1 MQNAVLNERL
11 RQVDKRERGLQFWC
25 KLGAA
30 WAVAGLLGLAV
41 SLLERRTGWSSSY
54 ALPVIALIGLV
65 SAAVLVLR
73 RGPTA
78 PDWRAVAARVET
90 RFPELDGRL
99 LTAVQQHP
107 KNGESTYLQER
118 LLAEVLAHGRY
129 NDWAEALP
137 LARLR
142 IAQTAHLLALLLFVG
157 ALLGLRVTH
166 KQVLVTHEL
175 GAGLVEVSPGDTNL
189 ESGTPLI
196 VMARFAGPL
205 PANVDLVVNSDG
217 GISRRV
223 ALARSLAD
231 PVFGGSAPEVRTN
244 LVYHLEYGGKR
255 TRDFLV
261 GVFEYPRLERADATI
276 TFPEYTAQP
285 PKRIDNTRRV
295 SAVEGSLLDLA
306 LQLNKPVT
314 SARLVPR
321 DKRGPELVLEPAPQH
336 AAASLSHLALQ
347 TNTTYRLE
355 LRDAE
360 GRTNKV
366 PADFV
371 FNVLPNRRP
380 EIHLATP
387 RGDLR
392 PSPLEEVSFSG
403 TVWDDFGV
411 KAYGIGY
418 AMVGQPPQTI
428 QLGTAVPGQ
437 EKRTFQH
444 VLRLEEMGVEPDQLV
459 SWFVWADDVG
469 PDGQVRRTMGD
480 LYFAEVRPFEEV
492 FREGQGMDGQDSGG
506 GGGGGESPS
515 GKLADLEKQII
526 SATWNLQRKGDST
539 SSALPQRRSASPRPN
554 RQSSIPKLNSRT
566 FVFGA
571 VPPDK
576 DAGESS
582 SAPSARRAGSAD
594 SGTNSVASD
603 PEVVRDAQQ
612 QALEE
617 AEAAMER
624 QRDQRASAL
633 WSAAT
638 RKMEEA
644 LDHLNQ
650 AGKSTNALEQ
660 ALTAEQAAYQSLLKL
675 QEHEYQVSRSRRNQ
689 RGSGRQQQM
698 QRQLEQMDLTQSEDR
713 YETLRQAQPPQA
725 QEQREQLQIAS
736 RLQDL
741 ARRQQDLNDR
751 LQELQTALQEAKT
764 DEEREEIR
772 RRLKRLEEEEQQML
786 ADIDEVQQR
795 MDRPENQSQMAQ
807 QRQQLEQTRNDVQR
821 AAEAAAQGSASQALA
836 SGTRAQRQLQQ
847 LRDQMR
853 QQTSSQF
860 ANDLRQ
866 MRNQARELS
875 RQQEDLTKQ
884 MQSEVQ
890 GSTGAPRSLSDSPER
905 KAMLD
910 RLAQQRQQTTNLIEK
925 ATEVSQ
931 QAEQTEPLLS
941 QQLYDTIRKFTQD
954 TNKGLAESQDELLNQ
969 GLMTRSL
976 YDQLKES
983 TEADSSKMFDL
994 ATDLVQRDL
1003 LPQAQGSGQRMRAG
1017 LDNLKRGVE
1026 HAAESVLGD
1035 DTQALR
1041 LAREELEKLA
1051 DQLQQEMA
1059 QDQASAAGTNQANGA
1074 AAGAQGSGTNGAP
1087 SNAGELA
1094 QAGSQNSQ
1102 PGSQESQG
1110 SSQNSQGGS
1119 QNSQGGSQG
1128 TQADSQNTQANSQN
1142 SQTGDSN
1149 QNNPSNSSGNGSGGN
1164 TRGNSQRLAQGGS
1177 RLQPGAPTENG
1188 GGNRRLGL
1196 GARAGGTGGAD
1207 ISGSLGAN
1215 WDRFLDAN
1223 ANQAGPLTGDDFVP
1237 WSESLR
1243 EVEQMV
1249 DQTDLRN
1256 QVATA
1261 RERARLLRQQFR
1273 TDRQKPDWA
1282 VVKIQVLN
1290 PLVEVRDRIA
1300 EELAR
1305 RESRENLAPLDRDP
1319 VPARYSDLVRRYYEE
1334 LGKGK

>member
-1 MQNAVLNERL
+1 MQNALLNERL

-25 KLGAA
+25 KLGAV
-30 WAVAGLLGLAV
+30 WAAAGLIGLVA
-41 SLLERRTGWSSSY
+41 SLLERRTGWSSPY
-54 ALPVIALIGLV
+54 ALPSIAVIGLV
-65 SAAVLVLR
+65 SAAVLALR
-73 RGPTA
+73 RGPVA
-78 PDWRAVAARVET
+78 PDWRALAARVEA

-99 LTAVQQHP
+99 LTAVQQQP

-118 LLAEVLAHGRY
+118 LLAEVLAHGRH
-129 NDWAEALP
+129 NDWTEALP
-137 LARLR
+137 VARLR
-142 IAQTAHLLALLLFVG
+142 IAQTAHVLALLLFVG
-157 ALLGLRVTH
+157 ALLGLRVTRT
-166 KQVLVTHEL
+166 QVLVRHEL
-175 GAGLVEVSPGDTNL
+175 GSGLVEVSPGDTNL

-196 VMARFAGPL
+196 VMARFEGPL
-205 PANVDLVVNSDG
+205 PANVDLVLSSAA
-217 GISRRV
+217 GITRRV

-244 LVYHLEYGGKR
+244 LVYHLEYAGKR
-255 TRDFLV
+255 TRDFKV

-295 SAVEGSLLDLA
+295 SAVEGSLLDLT
-306 LQLNKPVT
+306 LQLNKPVA

-321 DKRGPELVLEPAPQH
+321 DKPGPEIVLESVPQH
-336 AAASLSHLALQ
+336 PAASLSHLALQ
-347 TNTTYRLE
+347 TNATYRLE
-355 LRDAE
+355 LRDAD

-371 FNVLPNRRP
+371 FNVLPNRPP
-380 EIHLATP
+380 EIHLASP

-444 VLRLEEMGVEPDQLV
+444 VLRLEELGVEPDQLL

-469 PDGQVRRTMGD
+469 PDGQIRRTVGD

-492 FREGQGMDGQDSGG
+492 FREGQGMDGQQGG
-506 GGGGGESPS
+506 GGGGSSQSE
-515 GKLADLEKQII
+515 KLADLEKQII
-526 SATWNLQRKGDST
+526 SATWNLQRKGDS
-539 SSALPQRRSASPRPN
+539 SAGPAPQHRSTSPRPN
-554 RQSSIPKLNSRT
+554 RQSSIPKLHGHT

-571 VPPDK
+571 VPPEK
-576 DAGESS
+576 DNGDSS
-582 SAPSARRAGSAD
+582 TADSARKRGASG

-603 PEVVRDAQQ
+603 PEVVRDAQE
-612 QALEE
+612 QALEQ
-617 AEAAMER
+617 AEAAQER
-624 QRDQRASAL
+624 QRDQRAAAL
-633 WSAAT
+633 WSTAT
-638 RKMEEA
+638 RQMQEA
-644 LDHLNQ
+644 LKHLNEADQ
-650 AGKSTNALEQ
+650 STNALNQ

-675 QEHEYQVSRSRRNQ
+675 QEHEFQVSRSRRNQ
-689 RGSGRQQQM
+689 GGGSGRQQQM

-713 YETLRQAQPPQA
+713 YETLRQAPQA
-725 QEQREQLQIAS
+725 PQQREQLQIAS
-736 RLQDL
+736 RLQEL

-751 LQELQTALQEAKT
+751 LQELQTALQEART
-764 DEEREEIR
+764 EQEREELR
-772 RRLKRLEEEEQQML
+772 RQLKRLEEEEQQML

-821 AAEAAAQGSASQALA
+821 AAEAAGQGSASQALA

-875 RQQEDLTKQ
+875 RQQEELARQ
-884 MQSEVQ
+884 MQQEAQ
-890 GSTGAPRSLSDSPER
+890 GSAGGPRSLSDSPER

-983 TEADSSKMFDL
+983 TEADSSKMFDVM
-994 ATDLVQRDL
+994 TEMVQRDL

-1059 QDQASAAGTNQANGA
+1059 QDQAAAAATNQASAG

-1087 SNAGELA
+1087 GSVGELA

-1102 PGSQESQG
+1102 PGSQ
-1110 SSQNSQGGS
+1110 NSQPGS
-1119 QNSQGGSQG
+1119 QNSQGGSPNS
-1128 TQADSQNTQANSQN
+1128 QAGSQN
-1142 SQTGDSN
+1142 SQAGDSN
-1149 QNNPSNSSGNGSGGN
+1149 QNNPSNSPGNGSRGG
-1164 TRGNSQRLAQGGS
+1164 TRQANAQGGARGGS
-1177 RLQPGAPTENG
+1177 RLQPGALTENG
-1188 GGNRRLGL
+1188 GGSQRLGL
-1196 GARAGGTGGAD
+1196 GAWAGGTGGAD
-1207 ISGSLGAN
+1207 ISGSLGA
-1215 WDRFLDAN
+1215 FLDAN

-1237 WSESLR
+1237 WSDSLR

-1261 RERARLLRQQFR
+1261 RERARLMRQQFR
-1273 TDRQKPDWA
+1273 NERKKPDWA
-1282 VVKIQVLN
+1282 VVKTQVLN

-1300 EELAR
+1300 DELAR

-1319 VPARYSDLVRRYYEE
+1319 VPTRYSDLVRRYYEE
-1334 LGKGK
+1334 LGKGSK